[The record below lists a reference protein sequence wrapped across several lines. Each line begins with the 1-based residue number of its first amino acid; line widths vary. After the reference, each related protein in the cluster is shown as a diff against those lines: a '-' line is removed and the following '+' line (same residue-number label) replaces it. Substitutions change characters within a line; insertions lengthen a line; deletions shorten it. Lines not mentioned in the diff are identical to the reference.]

1 MNNKGNR
8 KDIIDNRIYEL
19 SDGNNP
25 SISYQ
30 QAPQARPAQPLH
42 PLDRPIDLEVQRFR
56 AVHRVCK
63 WGLPVP

>member
-30 QAPQARPAQPLH
+30 
-42 PLDRPIDLEVQRFR
+42 
-56 AVHRVCK
+56 
-63 WGLPVP
+63 LPSVIY